1 MDKFEKYCKLAKK
14 WGATNA
20 KIIKPENVI
29 VAEWVRLKCQYGC
42 GGYGECLTCPPHSP
56 TPDFT
61 RKMLKYYSRALLIT
75 YEKVKYDNEIE
86 LRTDI
91 RENVAE
97 LERRLFLDGY
107 YKAFGMA
114 AGPCSICDFCD
125 VNKSCKFP
133 RKARPSMEAC
143 GIDVYETMHN
153 AGFKLEVVQSQE
165 DYCTLAGLILID

>member
-1 MDKFEKYCKLAKK
+1 MDKLEEYCELAKK
-14 WGATNA
+14 WGATSA
-20 KIIKPENVI
+20 KVIKPENII

-42 GGYGECLTCPPHSP
+42 GGYGECLTCPPLSP

-61 RKMLKYYSRALLIT
+61 RKMLKYYSKALLLT
-75 YEKVKYDNEIE
+75 YEKVKYNNETE

-97 LERRLFLDGY
+97 LERRFFLDGY
-107 YKAFGMA
+107 YKAFGIA
-114 AGPCSICDFCD
+114 AGPCSLCDFCD
-125 VNKSCKFP
+125 VNKPCKFP

-143 GIDVYETMHN
+143 GIDVYETMRN
-153 AGFKLEVVQSQE
+153 SGFKLEVVRSQE